1 MHCDHLRM
9 SSDRVQPYVP
19 QVAVA
24 RSGLTELSRTA
35 ATDDRASSIGVIVA
49 DDHTMFRQGLVALF
63 QAELNIKLLGEAADS
78 RAAWELIESFR
89 PEVAILALSRPDLT
103 YLEVVSMVERANL
116 DTRIVFLAM
125 NDDPAT
131 ACRALDT
138 GVAGYVLKENLFE
151 ELMLAVQSVAAGNT
165 FVTRS
170 IRAKL
175 RAFQSDNR
183 QSAPLSQ
190 REREVIR
197 MIGLGK
203 SSKEIA
209 RILQISPRTVDT
221 YRQRLMDKLGLHS
234 LADVVRH
241 AVQAG
246 LLEGGPLA
254 SLARNNL
261 ERINRRIGNS
271 SAAE

>member
-1 MHCDHLRM
+1 MYCDSLQI
-9 SSDRVQPYVP
+9 SSDRVLACVP
-19 QVAVA
+19 QVTVDG
-24 RSGLTELSRTA
+24 SGLAEISRTV
-35 ATDDRASSIGVIVA
+35 ATDGRASSIGVIVA
-49 DDHTMFRQGLVALF
+49 DDHTMFRQGLVALL
-63 QAELNIKLLGEAADS
+63 QAEPDITLLGEAADS
-78 RAAWELIESFR
+78 RTAGELIVSLR
-89 PEVAILALSRPDLT
+89 PEVAILAFRRLDLT
-103 YLEVVSMVERANL
+103 SREVLGMVESVNL
-116 DTRIVFLAM
+116 DTQIVFLAM

-131 ACRALDT
+131 ACRVLDT
-138 GVAGYVLKENLFE
+138 GVAGYVLKESPFE

-175 RAFQSDNR
+175 RALQSVNR
-183 QSAPLSQ
+183 HSAPLSQ

-197 MIGLGK
+197 MIGLGN

-246 LLEGGPLA
+246 LLEDGPIT
-254 SLARNNL
+254 SLARTNL
-261 ERINRRIGNS
+261 ERINRSVIN
-271 SAAE
+271 